1 MPRFIKDRKN
11 GRFGITQAPPLM
23 QVAYILVCALVL
35 TLSIEAL
42 ARHSPLAAL
51 AFALQRPAAFL
62 YNALL
67 IAFALSFAMLLK
79 RRLFL
84 FALVLTVWMGLS
96 LANFIITFVRIT
108 PLNSYDFV
116 IFFQNLSILKA
127 YMSPVELLLAGLLLL
142 FILHRLLLIFLR
154 APKARPNRRFALI
167 LCAVMAAVTMVA
179 TTSYSL
185 LCRDYED
192 PIKAYKEYGF
202 AYSLLRS
209 VFDRGIARPSGYDEE
224 KVEEILG
231 SVEEPPSPAA
241 ANRPNIIFLQLESF
255 LDPANILGVGC
266 SRDPVPCF
274 TRLKESCVTGD
285 LKVPMIGG
293 GTANVEFEIISG
305 MNLAD
310 FGTGEYPYT
319 SILQNDACETIAF
332 DLKKLGYRTHAI
344 HNHNA
349 TFYRR
354 DEVYPRLGFDTFT
367 PLEYMSGFEKN
378 ALGWCKDEVLTGCI
392 LDALAATPGRD
403 FIFAISVQAHGAYP
417 GEPPEAPYPITS
429 SGLEEEPVLK
439 NQFEYYINEIHSV
452 DAFLEDLIECLENFD
467 EPVVLAV
474 YGDHLP
480 ALGFEAE
487 DLASG
492 SMLTTEYAIWRN
504 DSRLTREERDL
515 AAFQL
520 AARTLELCGIGEGT
534 LVSYHQQRNQEPD
547 YLENLAV
554 LEYDMLYG
562 DKVIYDGEPAFRPVN
577 MRMGVAEVQ
586 IDRAEQGNGILRV
599 YGSRFTPYSVVY
611 ARGKALDTRF
621 VDAETLIAAP
631 TLLSGSQPGDPIT
644 VCQVSNDGT
653 ILGRSNEVVCEA
665 LPAE

>member
-51 AFALQRPAAFL
+51 ASALQRPAAFL

-209 VFDRGIARPSGYDEE
+209 VFDRGIARPSGYDEV

-241 ANRPNIIFLQLESF
+241 VNRPNIIFLQLESF

-274 TRLKESCVTGD
+274 TRLKESCVTGG

-367 PLEYMSGFEKN
+367 PLEYMSGFE
-378 ALGWCKDEVLTGCI
+378 
-392 LDALAATPGRD
+392 TPW
-403 FIFAISVQAHGAYP
+403 AGA
-417 GEPPEAPYPITS
+417 
-429 SGLEEEPVLK
+429 K
-439 NQFEYYINEIHSV
+439 
-452 DAFLEDLIECLENFD
+452 
-467 EPVVLAV
+467 
-474 YGDHLP
+474 
-480 ALGFEAE
+480 
-487 DLASG
+487 
-492 SMLTTEYAIWRN
+492 
-504 DSRLTREERDL
+504 TR
-515 AAFQL
+515 
-520 AARTLELCGIGEGT
+520 C
-534 LVSYHQQRNQEPD
+534 
-547 YLENLAV
+547 
-554 LEYDMLYG
+554 
-562 DKVIYDGEPAFRPVN
+562 
-577 MRMGVAEVQ
+577 
-586 IDRAEQGNGILRV
+586 
-599 YGSRFTPYSVVY
+599 
-611 ARGKALDTRF
+611 
-621 VDAETLIAAP
+621 
-631 TLLSGSQPGDPIT
+631 
-644 VCQVSNDGT
+644 
-653 ILGRSNEVVCEA
+653 
-665 LPAE
+665 

>member
-1 MPRFIKDRKN
+1 MPKFIKGKKN
-11 GRFGITQAPPLM
+11 ARLGITQAPPPM
-23 QVAYILVCALVL
+23 QVAYILACALVL
-35 TLSIEAL
+35 TLFIEAL

-51 AFALQRPAAFL
+51 AFALQSPAAFL

-67 IAFALSFAMLLK
+67 IAFALSFATLLK

-84 FALVLTVWMGLS
+84 FALVLSIWMGLS
-96 LANFIITFVRIT
+96 LANFIITFIRIT
-108 PLNSYDFV
+108 PLNSYDFM
-116 IFFQNLSILKA
+116 ILFQNLSILKA
-127 YMSPVELLLAGLLLL
+127 YMSPVELMLAALLLL
-142 FILHRLLLIFLR
+142 FILHRLLLTFLR
-154 APKARPNRRFALI
+154 APKAQPNRRFALI
-167 LCAVMAAVTMVA
+167 LCAAMTTVTIA
-179 TTSYSL
+179 STTSYSL

-224 KVEEILG
+224 KVEEILD
-231 SVEEPPSPAA
+231 SVEEPLSPAA
-241 ANRPNIIFLQLESF
+241 ANRPNIILLQLESF
-255 LDPANILGVGC
+255 LDPANILGVQC

-293 GTANVEFEIISG
+293 GTANVEFEIVSG

-319 SILQNDACETIAF
+319 SILQKDTCETVAF

-344 HNHNA
+344 HNHIA

-354 DEVYPRLGFDTFT
+354 NEVYPRLGFDTFT
-367 PLEYMSGFEKN
+367 PLEYMSGYEKN

-403 FIFAISVQAHGAYP
+403 FVFAISVQGHGAYP
-417 GEPPEAPYPITS
+417 GDPPDTPYPITC
-429 SGLEEEPVLK
+429 SGLEEAPVLK
-439 NQFEYYINEIHSV
+439 NQFEYYINEIHSI
-452 DAFLEDLIECLENFD
+452 DGFLEDLIECLEAFD

-492 SMLTTEYAIWRN
+492 SMLSTEYVIWSN
-504 DSRLTREERDL
+504 DGRLTGEKRDL

-562 DKVIYDGEPAFRPVN
+562 DKVIYNGEPAFSPID
-577 MRMGVAEVQ
+577 MCMGVEKVQ
-586 IDRAEQGNGILRV
+586 ITGAELGNEVLRV
-599 YGSRFTPYSVVY
+599 YGSRFTPHSVAY
-611 ARGKALDTRF
+611 ARGNALDTRF
-621 VDAETLIAAP
+621 VDGETLIAVP
-631 TLLSGSQPGDPIT
+631 TLLSYPEPGDPIA